1 LKALAFAG
9 GTLETKK
16 SKYDT
21 NPLDPEVER
30 NAEESWGESAGGGE
44 TQQVQG
50 ATSQVGD
57 PPPSW
62 TPSPNP
68 NDSAR
73 QNVYSEAPTRRIEN
87 PPLDA
92 PYPSVFIPPPTYAP
106 PPAQYQQPQQ
116 QPQQPYS
123 AYQNPMGYSHPS
135 RPVSGINIPE
145 KWALMMAYAPYVGLV
160 VSLLELF
167 LVPRQEV
174 KVRSHAA
181 QALALHIAFLVI
193 GTIFGGIS
201 LIGGGDLGRVLF
213 QVASTVFLVISM
225 IRVWKGE
232 PHVIT
237 PLEEPAKWFNRHIE
251 PYSKK

>member
-1 LKALAFAG
+1 MEALAFAG

-21 NPLDPEVER
+21 NPLDRDVER
-30 NAEESWGESAGGGE
+30 KAEESWGESAGGGE

-50 ATSQVGD
+50 ATRQVGD

-92 PYPSVFIPPPTYAP
+92 PYPSVFIPPSTYAP
-106 PPAQYQQPQQ
+106 PPAPYQQPQP
-116 QPQQPYS
+116 PQQPYS

-145 KWALMMAYAPYVGLV
+145 KWALMMAYAPYVGIV

-167 LVPRQEV
+167 LVPRREV
-174 KVRSHAA
+174 KVRFHAA

-193 GTIFGGIS
+193 GTIFSGIS
-201 LIGGGDLGRVLF
+201 LIGGGNLGRGLF
-213 QVASTVFLVISM
+213 DVASTVFLVISM

-232 PHVIT
+232 PHGIT
-237 PLEEPAKWFNRHIE
+237 PLADPAKWFNDHIE
-251 PYSKK
+251 PRNQG